1 MIMAPWYKEKDAQR
15 FIAIIIIIIMMIM
28 GPYAIF
34 ICYLTSFLLSL
45 LSLLLSPSSLYCLI
59 VE

>member
-15 FIAIIIIIIMMIM
+15 SSIIIIIIIMM

-34 ICYLTSFLLSL
+34 ICYLTSFLLS
-45 LSLLLSPSSLYCLI
+45 PFSLYCLI